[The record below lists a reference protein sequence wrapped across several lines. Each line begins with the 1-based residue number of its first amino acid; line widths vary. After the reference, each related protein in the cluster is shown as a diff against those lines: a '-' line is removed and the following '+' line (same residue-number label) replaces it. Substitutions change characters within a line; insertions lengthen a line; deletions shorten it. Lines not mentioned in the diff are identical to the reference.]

1 MISIND
7 LSDDQKEAIRAWA
20 AEGATL
26 DELHTH
32 MRDDFGLR
40 LTFMDARFLVAD
52 LGIEFEEDEEEEEAP
67 PAETPAP
74 ASAPAPGSDLA
85 GEDATL
91 PPADAAPAVPAEDV
105 EDLLSETAE
114 DPGAPAM
121 PNVSVTIS
129 DIAAPGA
136 MASGTVDFG
145 GGQTGIWTID
155 QMGRLGL
162 NPTNPD
168 FQPSEIQIMAFQ
180 EELQRAVQ
188 SRGY

>member
-7 LSDDQKEAIRAWA
+7 LSDDQKNAIRQWA
-20 AEGATL
+20 ADGAGL
-26 DELHTH
+26 DEIHTK

-52 LGIEFEEDEEEEEAP
+52 LEIEFEEDEEEEEEPAVEADAVEA
-67 PAETPAP
+67 PAEPVAEEPA
-74 ASAPAPGSDLA
+74 A
-85 GEDATL
+85 
-91 PPADAAPAVPAEDV
+91 AAPAEEAPDVPAEAV
-105 EDLLSETAE
+105 EDVMPEGSEMP
-114 DPGAPAM
+114 DM
-121 PNVSVTIS
+121 PNVTVSIS

-145 GGQTGIWTID
+145 NGETAIWTID

-162 NPTNPD
+162 SPTNKEYEPT
-168 FQPSEIQIMAFQ
+168 EMEIMAFQ
-180 EELQRAVQ
+180 TELQRAVQ